1 MRKIK
6 LFILIMVILCIK
18 FTIITKGES
27 YYDINLPKSI
37 QEFLYNKSQHYNIEY
52 ELALSI
58 IALETEETFDMNFK
72 SNNINN
78 IAKIISVDR
87 GLFQINSNYE
97 KWYAELAKINND
109 DYDAYEPCCNI
120 VMGLAGLQYWREQVI
135 KELKLN
141 NEEEI
146 LIATLECYNKGLEGY
161 KRYIKDNNTK
171 QSAYSKVVLKYYN
184 KIKEGVYVKKRGKI
198 QRLTN

>member
-1 MRKIK
+1 MKKIK

-18 FTIITKGES
+18 FSIIAKSES
-27 YYDINLPKSI
+27 YYDIDLPKSI
-37 QEFLYNKSQHYNIEY
+37 QEHLYNESQSHDIEY
-52 ELALSI
+52 ELALAI
-58 IALETEETFDMNFK
+58 IALETEETFDMYFK
-72 SNNINN
+72 SKNTNKSGNV
-78 IAKIISVDR
+78 ISIDR
-87 GLFQINSNYE
+87 GLFQINNDYE
-97 KWYAELAKINND
+97 KWYAELAEID
-109 DYDAYEPCCNI
+109 SGYDVYDPCCNI
-120 VMGLAGLQYWREQVI
+120 AMGLAGLEYWREQVI

-171 QSAYSKVVLKYYN
+171 QSAYSKAVLKYYN
-184 KIKEGVYVKKRGKI
+184 KIKEGIYVKKRGKI